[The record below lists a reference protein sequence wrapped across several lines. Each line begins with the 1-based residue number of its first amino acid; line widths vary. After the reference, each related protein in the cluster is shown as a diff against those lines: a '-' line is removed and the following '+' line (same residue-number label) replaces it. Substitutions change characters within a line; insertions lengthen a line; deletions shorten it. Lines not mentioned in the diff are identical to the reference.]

1 MPGKPESDNGN
12 AAVEASRE
20 LDVRGLN
27 CPLPVLKTKVALR
40 DIEPG
45 EVMRVLTTDPAS
57 VLDFRAYC
65 DTSDHELIEW
75 REQGEEFEFLIRK
88 GPARQQ
94 AD

>member
-1 MPGKPESDNGN
+1 MSSDGNGDDGN
-12 AAVEASRE
+12 AAVEVSRE

-40 DIEPG
+40 EIEPG

-65 DTSDHELIEW
+65 DTSDHELLEW
-75 REQGEEFEFLIRK
+75 REEDEEFEFLIRK
-88 GPARQQ
+88 GPAPQEVE
-94 AD
+94 